1 MSDAVA
7 AQKPEKT
14 VQVVRGQHHKFMLL
28 PVMHHNAAWFEAG
41 PVTFAV
47 EARVLGDS
55 KGVVGERGA
64 SLHILNADRSEE
76 YVRFDNFQH
85 GPHYHYILNDLQH
98 NVVWGYDPDSNG
110 PMLPWAL
117 AAIRDRL
124 PSLLRRAGAVASAE
138 RVEREGFDLAVL
150 PKLEQ
155 AMTEAWERT
164 FTEADAMVQEGRDW
178 YVRWKEIHP
187 QFNTVD

>member
-1 MSDAVA
+1 MSEA
-7 AQKPEKT
+7 AAAKKPEKT

-28 PVMHHNAAWFEAG
+28 PVMAHNAAWFDAG

-64 SLHILNADRSEE
+64 SLHVFSADRALE

-85 GPHYHYILNDLQH
+85 GPHYHYIFNDLQH
-98 NVVWGYDPDSNG
+98 NEVWGYDPDSNG
-110 PMLPWAL
+110 PMLAWAL

-124 PSLLRRAGAVASAE
+124 PSLLRRAGATALAA
-138 RVEREGFDLAVL
+138 RVEAEGFDTSVL
-150 PKLEQ
+150 PKLER

-164 FTEADAMVQEGRDW
+164 FTDADEMVAEGRDW

>member
-1 MSDAVA
+1 MSEAPA
-7 AQKPEKT
+7 AKKPEKT

-41 PVTFAV
+41 PVTFAI

-64 SLHILNADRSEE
+64 SLHIFSADRALE

-98 NVVWGYDPDSNG
+98 NVVWGYDPDANG
-110 PMLPWAL
+110 PMLQWAL

-124 PSLLRRAGAVASAE
+124 PSLLRRAGATALAE
-138 RVEREGFDLAVL
+138 QVEAEGFDASVL
-150 PKLEQ
+150 PQLEAAMQ
-155 AMTEAWERT
+155 AAWERT
-164 FTEADAMVQEGRDW
+164 FTEADEMVAEGRDW